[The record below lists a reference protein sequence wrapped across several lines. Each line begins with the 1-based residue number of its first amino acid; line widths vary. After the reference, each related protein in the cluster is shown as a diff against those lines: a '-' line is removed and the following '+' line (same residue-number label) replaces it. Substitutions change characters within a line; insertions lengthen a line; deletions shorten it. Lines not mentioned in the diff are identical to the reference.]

1 MGVMIIGPDDTT
13 EVSDVPKSSN
23 KEKNNR
29 QIIETPELEER
40 GSLVEDEIRRRQE
53 NEQAIIAR
61 IIGNP
66 LA

>member
-1 MGVMIIGPDDTT
+1 MIIGPDDTT